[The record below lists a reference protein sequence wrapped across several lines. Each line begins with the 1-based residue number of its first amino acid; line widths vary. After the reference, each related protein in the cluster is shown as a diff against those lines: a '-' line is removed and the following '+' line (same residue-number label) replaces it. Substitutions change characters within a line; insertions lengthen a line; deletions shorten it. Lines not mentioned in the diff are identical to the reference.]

1 MTILQSLNYNW
12 KLHRGGR
19 ISASNFHEVRHKKVD
34 DEGNRNTSSLLN
46 KLMLYTT
53 TPITYGQENK
63 KRAWTQYETLSLQE
77 HQNFVIQNTGLHIN
91 AELPYLGV
99 SPDGLNQLTVMV
111 KVFLRWNVHT
121 IIDMD

>member
-1 MTILQSLNYNW
+1 
-12 KLHRGGR
+12 
-19 ISASNFHEVRHKKVD
+19 
-34 DEGNRNTSSLLN
+34 
-46 KLMLYTT
+46 MLYTT